1 MTDPI
6 SLPDFID
13 AEHASLDE
21 FATWYADMKKHRG
34 TKEDWPDQQN
44 AADWWD
50 EYIAWAQS

>member
-21 FATWYADMKKHRG
+21 FATWYAEQAAQLSATAPCPMAMS
-34 TKEDWPDQQN
+34 P
-44 AADWWD
+44 ADWW
-50 EYIAWAQS
+50 EQYIAWAQS